1 MEALATETIKSN
13 SIIMLLV
20 NQVKIGM
27 AIKLKITNIEKFIGI
42 LQSHD
47 VTQDEIAS
55 AIRGAN
61 IIRAKLKAIH
71 DSSAILSYEKKIQDA
86 NSNSSFNMD
95 VAFYKNLCQE
105 IGVDDNDI

>member
-1 MEALATETIKSN
+1 MTTLATETMESN
-13 SIIMLLV
+13 SIINLLV

-42 LQSHD
+42 LSSYD
-47 VTQDEIAS
+47 VTQNEIAS
-55 AIRGAN
+55 AIRGAH
-61 IIRAKLKAIH
+61 IIRQKLVAIY
-71 DSSAILSYEKKIQDA
+71 DNSKIVSYEKKIQDA
-86 NSNSSFNMD
+86 NSNSSFNID